1 MLEFGPPDKARSA
14 KNAIPRRIVVYVA
27 ANRGENMAIGT
38 KKARSGTSGA
48 KKRRLI
54 VGISGAS
61 GVVYGIRLLEVLRD
75 IGVETHLVMSK
86 SAELTLT
93 YETDLKVAAVKAL
106 ADVTYANSDI
116 GAAISSGSYKTDG
129 MLIAPCSIRTAA
141 EIATGVTSTLLSR
154 AADVILKEHRRLVLM
169 VRESPFHVGHLRT
182 LTQLAEMGAIVA
194 PPVPSFYTRPET
206 IADIVDHTVGRVL
219 DLFDIDV
226 GLVRRW
232 GEEPEDDDRPRK
244 RARRR

>member
-1 MLEFGPPDKARSA
+1 MPKR
-14 KNAIPRRIVVYVA
+14 
-27 ANRGENMAIGT
+27 T
-38 KKARSGTSGA
+38 KTDRSGTGGA
-48 KKRRLI
+48 KRRRLI

-61 GVVYGIRLLEVLRD
+61 GVVYGIRLLEVLKNVG
-75 IGVETHLVMSK
+75 IETHLVMSK
-86 SAELTLT
+86 SAELTLA

-106 ADVTYANSDI
+106 AGVTYANTDI

-169 VRESPFHVGHLRT
+169 VRESPLHVGHLRT

-206 IADIVDHTVGRVL
+206 IADMVDHTVGRML

-232 GEEPEDDDRPRK
+232 GEVPPEDDRPRK
-244 RARRR
+244 RARRT